1 MDQKER
7 SLNKNK
13 LIITIAVLTVVAGLY
28 LVSRSYL
35 LEKKDIA
42 YENVAFQIYDEQ
54 ALNQLDS
61 VEDSGG
67 GETTP
72 PDEST
77 DPGTEDPTTPEKP
90 SDPQKPGDTG
100 KQTVNPRTN
109 YIGTLEIPKIK
120 LKKGFVEYSSKYNNI
135 QYNVTIIKGYSFPDV
150 KNGNFILAGH
160 SGSGPLAFFKNLYK
174 LGVGDEAIVTYK
186 NKKYTYKITK
196 IYTQKKQ
203 GYVVIYRNVNK
214 NTLTLITCTKDNKKL
229 QTVYI
234 AELE

>member
-13 LIITIAVLTVVAGLY
+13 IVITIAVLAVVAGLY

-54 ALNQLDS
+54 SLSQLDN
-61 VEDSGG
+61 VEESGG

-77 DPGTEDPTTPEKP
+77 EPGTGTDPGNPEKP
-90 SDPQKPGDTG
+90 SNPQKP
-100 KQTVNPRTN
+100 NPKTN

-150 KNGNFILAGH
+150 KNGNFILAAH
-160 SGSGPLAFFKNLYK
+160 SGSGPIAFFKNLYK
-174 LGVGDEAIVTYK
+174 LGVGDKAIVTYK
-186 NKKYTYKITK
+186 NKQYTYKITK
-196 IYTQKKQ
+196 IYNQKKQ
-203 GYVVIYRNVNK
+203 GYIVIYRNVNK
-214 NTLTLITCTKDNKKL
+214 NTLTLITCTKDNKKS